1 MTNTPINLP
10 ALFAQMGDWKYYSTI
25 MRLGDIA
32 GRISFAEEISELRP
46 GKQLSDLI
54 QRALTHG
61 RAPEIGNYLISNK
74 DRFFNSLVVAIYG
87 GEPTWLEFDVSPTA
101 PAPIT
106 GDVPDWAAHAFGFLH
121 LSGGEAMFAVDGQHR
136 LAGILNALERK
147 PELEEDRVNVI
158 IVAHKATD
166 LGRRRTRKLFT
177 TLNRS
182 AIPVS
187 KSEIIALDESDT
199 AAIIT
204 RKLVEEH
211 PLFNGGQVLAGYGT
225 ANLSSTDSQ
234 HFITI
239 IKLYDLVGYILGRI
253 VNRFK
258 RDQMLRLRYVRPTDQ
273 VLEQYYAGVSKF
285 FETLVAAVPEL
296 KEYFAARGKDA
307 HAILARERHTRG
319 NVLFR
324 AVGLEIFSR
333 VINYIQDDEGG
344 WKKAIGA
351 AALLPRTYTEVPYRN
366 VLYDTDGERLIL
378 GRTRLTT
385 SLLLHML
392 EYEQLDK
399 DVLRERYASALGR
412 DLADARLPRRIKR

>member
-1 MTNTPINLP
+1 MTNGPINLP

-25 MRLGDIA
+25 MRLADIK
-32 GRISFAEEISELRP
+32 GRISFAEKIGEVRP

-54 QRALTHG
+54 QRALVEG
-61 RAPEIGNYLISNK
+61 RAPEIGNYLIGNK

-101 PAPIT
+101 PQPLT

-121 LSGGEAMFAVDGQHR
+121 LSGEETMFAVDGQHR
-136 LAGILNALERK
+136 LAGIINAVARK
-147 PELEEDRVNVI
+147 PQLGDDRVSVI

-182 AIPVS
+182 AIPVN

-204 RKLVEEH
+204 RRLVEEH
-211 PLFNGGQVLAGYGT
+211 RFFNNGQVLSRYGA
-225 ANLSSTDSQ
+225 ANLSATDSE

-239 IKLYDLVGYILGRI
+239 IKLYDLVGYVIGR
-253 VNRFK
+253 VLNRFG
-258 RDQMLRLRYVRPTDQ
+258 RDQLVRMKYLRPNDADLDH
-273 VLEQYYAGVSKF
+273 YYAGTAAF
-285 FETLVAAVPEL
+285 FEALINAMPEL
-296 KEYFAARGKDA
+296 KAYFAVTGAKA
-307 HAILARERHTRG
+307 HAVLKQERHENL
-319 NVLFR
+319 NVLYR
-324 AVGLEIFSR
+324 SVGLEIFVR
-333 VINYIQDDEGG
+333 LLNYIQQDEGG
-344 WKKAIGA
+344 WKKAIAA
-351 AALLPRTYTEVPYRN
+351 AALLPRSFTDVPFRD
-366 VLYDTDGERLIL
+366 VLYDTSAERLVL

-392 EYEQLDK
+392 DYEQIDK
-399 DVLRERYASALGR
+399 VLLRERYATILGK
-412 DLADARLPRRIKR
+412 DASDTRLPRRIKR